1 MRQALQ
7 RRQTV
12 RYALPREVDLHMAS
26 TRVMLSHWKS
36 GVPVPGELVASFAN
50 LSKPL
55 KGT

>member
-1 MRQALQ
+1 
-7 RRQTV
+7 
-12 RYALPREVDLHMAS
+12 MAP

-36 GVPVPGELVASFAN
+36 GVPVPGELAASFAN

>member
-1 MRQALQ
+1 
-7 RRQTV
+7 
-12 RYALPREVDLHMAS
+12 MAP

-36 GVPVPGELVASFAN
+36 GVPVPGALVVSFAN